1 MGNLTGYEKMLA
13 GKPYEAPDWDI
24 IALQGAAQAKLEE
37 FNALPSGD
45 HARRLPMLKQ
55 MLGKFGE
62 GAMVLGR
69 LNFEYGK
76 HIELGRGV
84 LLNMDCMFLDGAK
97 VTIGDDSIVA
107 PRVMF
112 ITATH
117 ETAFEKR
124 AWRHAETG
132 ELLGAYTINRA
143 ISIGSRVWIGAGAI
157 ILPGVTIGDDAMIGA
172 GSVVTRSIPARVVA
186 AGNPCRVI
194 RANA

>member
-1 MGNLTGYEKMLA
+1 MLA
-13 GKPYEAPDWDI
+13 GERYEAPDWDI
-24 IALQGAAQAKLEE
+24 IALQGAAQARLEA

-45 HARRLPMLKQ
+45 HARRLPMLKE

-69 LNFEYGK
+69 LTFEYGK

-84 LLNMDCMFLDGAK
+84 LLNFDCMFLDGAK
-97 VTIGDDSIVA
+97 VVIGDGTIVA

-117 ETAFEKR
+117 PTAFEDR

-132 ELLGAYTINRA
+132 EVLGAYTINRA
-143 ISIGSRVWIGAGAI
+143 ITVGEKVWIGAGAI
-157 ILPGVTIGDDAMIGA
+157 ILPGVTIGDDTMIGA
-172 GSVVTRSIPARVVA
+172 GSVVTKSIPAGVVA
-186 AGNPCRVI
+186 VGNPCRVL
-194 RANA
+194 RPNV